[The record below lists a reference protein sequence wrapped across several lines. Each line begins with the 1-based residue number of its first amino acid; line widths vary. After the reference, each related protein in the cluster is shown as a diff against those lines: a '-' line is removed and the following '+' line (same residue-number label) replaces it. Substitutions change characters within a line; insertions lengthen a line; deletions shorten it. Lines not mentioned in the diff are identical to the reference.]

1 MLILCSG
8 PDVFRA
14 QERARELLS
23 HFAQKY
29 DVAQT
34 SVERL
39 EGSGTVIVD
48 QLIERINTPS
58 LFAPR
63 RFLRVSNLWRD
74 CSKAKQAA
82 LVQALSRDV
91 EQVIVVSIEEEPL
104 TDVLERLIAP
114 LPRVTR
120 YDFPLLRGPAF
131 VAWVTQLATRLSVTD
146 KDVIQQIAEQS
157 EGDSWRAWNEL
168 LIAAAGGMIAM
179 RHVTDLSVYELADT
193 FLQARPEWRT
203 QLAEQSQTPQ
213 AMQAFL
219 GQVRALLRVRDGAAQ
234 TLPSFIVR
242 KLQAWRPD
250 PQTEE
255 RFARVLLYYFVQ
267 RSGLAN
273 EEEAALMLS

>member
-14 QERARELLS
+14 QERVRELVT

-29 DVAQT
+29 DIDQT

-39 EGSGTVIVD
+39 EGSGTVVVD
-48 QLIERINTPS
+48 QLIERVNTPS

-74 CSKAKQAA
+74 CPKAKQAA

-91 EQVIVVSIEEEPL
+91 ENVIVVSFEEEPL
-104 TDVLERLIAP
+104 TEVLDRIIQP
-114 LPRVTR
+114 IPKITR
-120 YDFPLLRGPAF
+120 YDFPLLQGQAF
-131 VAWVTQLATRLSVTD
+131 VAWVTQLAQRLAITD
-146 KDVIQQIAEQS
+146 ATTIKNIAEAAQ
-157 EGDSWRAWNEL
+157 GDSWRAWNEL
-168 LIAAAGGMIAM
+168 LIAAAGGTPAEQTEMG
-179 RHVTDLSVYELADT
+179 LSVYELADA
-193 FLQARPEWRT
+193 FLQARPAWRVEL
-203 QLAEQSQTPQ
+203 QELGQPSQ
-213 AMQAFL
+213 AMHAML
-219 GQVRALLRVRDGAAQ
+219 GQIRALLRVRDQAAQ

-255 RFARVLLYYFVQ
+255 RLARVLLYYFIQ

-273 EEEAALMLS
+273 EEEATLILS